1 MTVRVFVL
9 KEGTIEREPD
19 GTILDASSSVTL
31 VLADDDTS
39 IVVDTGMPQDAD
51 EIEGALAEHDLR
63 PEDVDMVVN
72 THCHADHTGC
82 NVLFTNATVVVHREE
97 GAARSMSGKVL
108 RVEGTMEEL
117 APGVRVIYTPGH
129 SRGSISVVAETDL
142 GTWVMAGDALPTPD
156 NYVAWV
162 PPGINY
168 DPEVALASMK
178 RIVDLADTIVPGH
191 GPPFKKDGQLPTSV
205 MHAFYAG

>member
-1 MTVRVFVL
+1 MRVRVFVL
-9 KEGTIEREPD
+9 KEGTIDREPD

-31 VLADDDTS
+31 VVADGTT
-39 IVVDTGMPQDAD
+39 IVVDTAMPQDAPA
-51 EIEGALAEHDLR
+51 IEAALAEHDLA
-63 PEDVDMVVN
+63 PGDVDIVVN

-82 NVLFTNATVVVHREE
+82 NVLFTKARVVVHMEE
-97 GAARSMSGKVL
+97 GAARCVSGDVMK
-108 RVEGTMEEL
+108 VEGDEAQL
-117 APGVRVIYTPGH
+117 VPGVRVIHTPGH
-129 SRGSISVVAETDL
+129 SHGSISVVAETRL
-142 GTWVMAGDALPTPD
+142 GTWVMAGDALPTAD

-168 DPEVALASMK
+168 DVEVALESMK

-191 GPPFKKDGQLPTSV
+191 GPPFKKDGDLPTSV

>member
-9 KEGTIEREPD
+9 KEGTIDREPD

-31 VLADDDTS
+31 VQSGDVNIL
-39 IVVDTGMPQDAD
+39 VDTGMPQDAE
-51 EIEGALAEHDLR
+51 EIENALLSHDLT
-63 PEDVDMVVN
+63 PEDIDILVN

-82 NVLFTNATVVVHREE
+82 NRLFTNAEVVIHREE
-97 GAARSMSGKVL
+97 GAARCVSGKE
-108 RVEGTMEEL
+108 RKVEGTVEEL
-117 APGVRVIYTPGH
+117 AEGVRVIHTPGH
-129 SRGSISVVAETDL
+129 SRGSISVVAETEH

-162 PPGINY
+162 PPGIHY
-168 DPEVALASMK
+168 DPEVALASMR
-178 RIVDLADTIVPGH
+178 RIVDIADTIVPGH
-191 GPPFKKDGQLPTSV
+191 GPSFRKDGELPTSV

>member
-9 KEGTIEREPD
+9 KEGTIDREPD

-31 VLADDDTS
+31 IMAGDTS
-39 IVVDTGMPQDAD
+39 ILVDTAMPQDAE
-51 EIEGALAEHDLR
+51 EIEKALEEQDLT

-82 NVLFTNATVVVHREE
+82 NRIFVNAEVVVHKQE
-97 GAARSMSGKVL
+97 GAARCVSGKV
-108 RVEGTMEEL
+108 RRIEGTNEEL
-117 APGVRVIYTPGH
+117 VPGVRVIHTPGH
-129 SRGSISVVAETDL
+129 SRGSISVVAETKL

-168 DPEVALASMK
+168 DTEVALASMR

-191 GPPFKKDGQLPTSV
+191 GPPFKKEGELPTSV

>member
-31 VLADDDTS
+31 VQSGDVN
-39 IVVDTGMPQDAD
+39 IVVDTAMPQDA
-51 EIEGALAEHDLR
+51 EEVERALAEHDLT
-63 PEDVDMVVN
+63 PEDVHFLVN

-82 NVLFTNATVVVHREE
+82 NRLFTNAEVVVHIEE
-97 GAARSMSGKVL
+97 GAARCVSGKV
-108 RVEGTMEEL
+108 RKVTGTTEEL
-117 APGVRVIYTPGH
+117 AEGVSVIHTPGH
-129 SRGSISVVAETDL
+129 SRGSISVVAKTSL

-168 DPEVALASMK
+168 DTEVALESMK
-178 RIVDLADTIVPGH
+178 RIVDIADTIVPGH
-191 GPPFKKDGQLPTSV
+191 GPPFKKDGDLPTSV

>member
-31 VLADDDTS
+31 VLASDDTS
-39 IVVDTGMPQDAD
+39 IVVDTAMPQDAD
-51 EIEGALAEHDLR
+51 EIVKALAEHDLR
-63 PEDVDMVVN
+63 PEDVDMLVN

-82 NVLFTNATVVVHREE
+82 NRLFTNAEVVVHREE
-97 GAARSMSGKVL
+97 GAARCVSGKVL
-108 RVEGTMEEL
+108 RVEGTSEDI
-117 APGVRVIYTPGH
+117 APGVRVIHTPGH
-129 SRGSISVVAETDL
+129 SRGSISVVAETEL

-168 DPEVALASMK
+168 DTEVALDSMK

-191 GPPFKKDGQLPTSV
+191 GPPFKKDGDLPTSV

>member
-1 MTVRVFVL
+1 MSVRVFVL
-9 KEGTIEREPD
+9 KEGTIDREPD

-31 VLADDDTS
+31 VLAEDDTS
-39 IVVDTGMPQDAD
+39 IVVDTAMPQDAD
-51 EIEGALAEHDLR
+51 EIVEALAEHDLR
-63 PEDVDMVVN
+63 PEDVDMLVN

-82 NVLFTNATVVVHREE
+82 NRLFTNAEVVVHKQE
-97 GAARSMSGKVL
+97 GAARCVSGKV
-108 RVEGTMEEL
+108 RRIEGTYEEL
-117 APGVRVIYTPGH
+117 APGVQVIHTPGH
-129 SRGSISVVAETDL
+129 SRGSISVVARTEL

-168 DPEVALASMK
+168 DPEVALESMK
-178 RIVDLADTIVPGH
+178 RIVDTADTIVPGH
-191 GPPFKKDGQLPTSV
+191 GPPFKKDGDLPTSV